1 MTCSLINEIFYN
13 MHNSNSNCCMHIFA
27 ELEVQEGHKLCLEM
41 RTKEMDDAQG
51 SYIHGDEIKG
61 LNISLGNC

>member
-13 MHNSNSNCCMHIFA
+13 MHKSNNDCCMHIFA
-27 ELEVQEGHKLCLEM
+27 ELQVHKGHKLSLEM

-51 SYIHGDEIKG
+51 YYIHRDEMKG
-61 LNISLGNC
+61 LNTNL